1 MIEEL
6 KERVVMME
14 MIEQLKKTVGDY
26 ISEDK
31 TILGDIKAGES
42 TLDERYIKGRKN
54 AYEQVLRLITE
65 LTDKDMAI
73 KKKV

>member
-1 MIEEL
+1 MVEEL

-31 TILGDIKAGES
+31 TILEDIKAGES
-42 TLDERYIKGRKN
+42 TLDEKYIRGRKN
-54 AYEQVLRLITE
+54 AYEEMVNQFILQFNLF
-65 LTDKDMAI
+65 
-73 KKKV
+73 